1 MTASLASIT
10 PLVPAGPS
18 IEDALTLYVGHLGF
32 RVLWQAV
39 GMAGVERDG
48 VALNLM
54 QSDDRHWAEN
64 SSFSIG
70 VHDLPALHAEYADVP
85 GRLGTRLGTRVGTR
99 VGTIEPKPWGRVEF
113 HMVLHSGVCLQFYE
127 AEDLPI
133 TSRVNRSTD

>member
-18 IEDALTLYVGHLGF
+18 IEDALTLYVGHMGF

-85 GRLGTRLGTRVGTR
+85 GR

-113 HMVLHSGVCLQFYE
+113 HMVLQSGVCLQFYE
-127 AEDLPI
+127 AEELPI